1 MSVWNMLSGPT
12 GGISKAD
19 DYTAGGHGHMK
30 VSAV

>member
-12 GGISKAD
+12 GGTSRAVD
-19 DYTAGGHGHMK
+19 DTAGGHGHIK